1 MGAHIM
7 KINHDIRQQL
17 IQKMQEEFSRT
28 YPFLKIEIDRTR
40 RVPGLTL
47 DSGDLDTE
55 EHIRDSA
62 KALLEKEIRMSDQL
76 KVIDLETSIGHLF
89 GAPAQVYRK
98 SGKFWL
104 ETTMSRDWTLK
115 QQNDHARDIASELL

>member
-1 MGAHIM
+1 M

-47 DSGDLDTE
+47 DSGDLDTDGMFQQPKFHYQRYDSPKIRSYH
-55 EHIRDSA
+55 EHA
-62 KALLEKEIRMSDQL
+62 Y
-76 KVIDLETSIGHLF
+76 
-89 GAPAQVYRK
+89 GARNAADREQ
-98 SGKFWL
+98 G
-104 ETTMSRDWTLK
+104 
-115 QQNDHARDIASELL
+115 